1 MNVLTGR
8 AAPRPE
14 WAVGPVNLH
23 AGLAVA
29 ALLELLV
36 EMHDVL
42 SAHPSRDTAS
52 EFKYVLWGAV
62 SRPLSHC
69 TFQSPLASFTNR
81 TGLCTQDLIQASDHF
96 DRCSHSDHPNTG
108 ASRNRA
114 EFTAE
119 LLAAKVDYQ
128 SRMVVPPPILAL
140 FDTARPLV
148 RWFSL
153 GEKKDDAS
161 SVSFSF
167 G

>member
-8 AAPRPE
+8 AVPRPE
-14 WAVGPVNLH
+14 RAVGPVNFH

-36 EMHDVL
+36 EMYDVL

-81 TGLCTQDLIQASDHF
+81 TGLRAQDLIQAFDHF

-114 EFTAE
+114 EFTVE

-128 SRMVVPPPILAL
+128 TAPHPSSLRHGAPPRPVVLPG
-140 FDTARPLV
+140 RKEG
-148 RWFSL
+148 RRQL
-153 GEKKDDAS
+153 GELQL
-161 SVSFSF
+161 
-167 G
+167 